1 MSYTELASEE
11 VMMNTSK
18 ALTEHNF
25 ETIFVE
31 TKEEALA
38 KIKELIPKGASVMN
52 GSSTTLQ
59 EIGFIDYL
67 KEGEHDWNNL
77 HDAVLREQDKDKQA
91 LLRKQS
97 VISDY
102 YLGSA
107 HAVTETGEIVVA
119 SNSGSQLPHI
129 AFTSPNVILVAG
141 TQKIVRD
148 MNAAF
153 ARIENYVV
161 SLEDERMK
169 KAYGFGTAHSKTL
182 ILHKENSAMGRK
194 VSVIFVNEQ
203 LGF

>member
-67 KEGEHDWNNL
+67 KEGEHGWNNL